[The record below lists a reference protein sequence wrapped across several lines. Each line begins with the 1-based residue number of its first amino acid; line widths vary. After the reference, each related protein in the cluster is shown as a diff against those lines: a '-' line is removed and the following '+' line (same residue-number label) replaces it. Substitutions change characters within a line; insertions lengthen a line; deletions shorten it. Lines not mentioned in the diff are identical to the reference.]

1 MINSSGISRYIK
13 NTDEY
18 LSIAGT
24 SKGLYKEKGSKFIAY
39 AYPVSSI
46 EQINDILTGL
56 KKEYHDAR
64 HHCYAY
70 VLGLDREEYRVYD
83 NGEPVNT
90 AGKPILNQINI
101 RKLTN
106 VIVVVIRYFGGI
118 MLGKGGL
125 IRAYKQAAD
134 SALQNASIVKII
146 QKEIYRLCF
155 DLQRINNV
163 MKIIGESQLE
173 VISQK
178 FEQLSEIKISI
189 RKNNVPDIINK
200 LRMIDDIKIEY
211 LGNE

>member
-1 MINSSGISRYIK
+1 MINSSGTSRYIK

-39 AYPVSSI
+39 AYPVNKI
-46 EQINDILTGL
+46 EQIDDILTRL
-56 KKEYHDAR
+56 KKKYHDAR

-70 VLGLDREEYRVYD
+70 VLGPDREEYRVYD

-90 AGKPILNQINI
+90 AGKPILNQINL

-125 IRAYKQAAD
+125 TRAYKQAAD
-134 SALQNASIVKII
+134 NVLQNASIVKII
-146 QKEIYRLCF
+146 QKETYRLCF
-155 DLQRINNV
+155 DLQHINNV
-163 MKIIGESQLE
+163 MKIIGESNLD

-178 FEQLSEIKISI
+178 FEQLPEIKISI
-189 RKNNVPDIINK
+189 RKNNAPDIINK
-200 LRMIDDIKIEY
+200 FRMINNIKIEH